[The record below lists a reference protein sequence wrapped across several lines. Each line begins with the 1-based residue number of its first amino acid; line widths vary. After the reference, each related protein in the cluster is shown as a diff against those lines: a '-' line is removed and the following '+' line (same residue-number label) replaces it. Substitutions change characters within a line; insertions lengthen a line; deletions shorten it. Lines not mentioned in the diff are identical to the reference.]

1 VNTPC
6 DDCGFYP
13 CRCEA
18 RAVSN
23 ERDALRA
30 NLESMEKGL
39 AVECS
44 AHMKTLAD
52 LAVARAESKEL
63 VIKLLA
69 ASGSLV
75 AREADLD
82 AARVEIA
89 RFQAQWRADADV
101 LLDADETQKD
111 LDAAM
116 KLLERA
122 LNDRQHPGG
131 SWADQC
137 EDLINAITQKRGG

>member
-30 NLESMEKGL
+30 DLESMEKGL
-39 AVECS
+39 AVECN

-52 LAVARAESKEL
+52 L
-63 VIKLLA
+63 
-69 ASGSLV
+69 
-75 AREADLD
+75 D
-82 AARVEIA
+82 AAR
-89 RFQAQWRADADV
+89 
-101 LLDADETQKD
+101 
-111 LDAAM
+111 
-116 KLLERA
+116 KLLGRA